1 MWHTHIFFSVL
12 VSWLCVWGV
21 CVRVG
26 GVCNSLSCGAM
37 DGHFHCVGHF
47 NCTYYME
54 FVRRVATNAC
64 EEVVSG
70 INTVLFSKAKKKK
83 DASCLLSFLLRE
95 CLIIKDN
102 LQILVVALLH
112 TRWYVG
118 EKMTHTT

>member
-1 MWHTHIFFSVL
+1 
-12 VSWLCVWGV
+12 
-21 CVRVG
+21 
-26 GVCNSLSCGAM
+26 
-37 DGHFHCVGHF
+37 
-47 NCTYYME
+47 ME

-70 INTVLFSKAKKKK
+70 INTVLFSKAKK
-83 DASCLLSFLLRE
+83 DSSCLLSFLLRE